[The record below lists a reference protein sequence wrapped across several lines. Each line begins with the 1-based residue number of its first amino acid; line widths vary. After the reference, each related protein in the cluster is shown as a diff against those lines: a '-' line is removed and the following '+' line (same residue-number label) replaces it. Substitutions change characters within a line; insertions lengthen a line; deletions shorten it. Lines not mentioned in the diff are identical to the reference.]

1 MKREIH
7 QLPLFADNQLPPPI
21 PPCAAELTGP
31 ECPTPRDV
39 ANLIVR
45 RTRIWQREH
54 PGCDWHE
61 IVTPNWHDYVA
72 WHLDAHPH

>member
-31 ECPTPRDV
+31 ECPTPLDV

-45 RTRIWQREH
+45 RTRIWQR
-54 PGCDWHE
+54 
-61 IVTPNWHDYVA
+61 
-72 WHLDAHPH
+72 

>member
-21 PPCAAELTGP
+21 PPCAAELTSP

-61 IVTPNWHDYVA
+61 IVTPNWHAYVA
-72 WHLDAHPH
+72 WHVNQK